1 MAWPDGHGDER
12 VTASGHSLVL
22 KLESLLLVAVAPWRD
37 APAWR
42 VAFSG
47 GLDSTVLV
55 RLLVRLAERERL
67 PPLSAIHVHHG
78 LQPAAEAWPAHCQ
91 RICDGLGVPL
101 DVARVRV
108 APGNS
113 LERAARDARY
123 AAFIARLG
131 AGEVLMSAQ
140 HRDDQAETLLFRL
153 LRGAGVRGLAGMPGS
168 RVLGDGV
175 LLRPLLQVPR
185 AELEACAR
193 ELGLEWVEDPSNDDT
208 EFSRNYLR
216 QRIMPALAERWPQ
229 ASSSIA
235 RSAEHLAEGEA
246 LLGELAQLDLQAAR
260 SDSAFPWLLLP
271 SLELAPLIG
280 LSPARQ
286 RNALRHWLNA
296 FTAMPDSGH
305 WAGWDDLRDAGSS
318 ASPVWKLEGGELRR
332 ADGRL
337 WWLPGS
343 WQQGLLAGGQ
353 WPEPGK
359 VLELPGN
366 GQLQLVGEPPQGALE
381 VRYRQGGEVL
391 DVAGRGR
398 RDLKRLL
405 NESGLPAFV
414 RGRLPLLYRRGELLA
429 VANLPGLAGPADARW
444 RLRWTPPT
452 NDQGLS

>member
-1 MAWPDGHGDER
+1 MAWPDGHGGGR
-12 VTASGHSLVL
+12 VAEPGRALVL
-22 KLESLLLVAVAPWRD
+22 KLESALLAAVAPWRA

-47 GLDSTVLV
+47 GLDSTVLLH
-55 RLLVRLAERERL
+55 LLVRLARRESL

-91 RICDGLGVPL
+91 RTCNGLGVPL
-101 DVARVRV
+101 QVARVQV
-108 APGNS
+108 TQGNS

-131 AGEVLMSAQ
+131 ADEVLMSAQ

-153 LRGAGVRGLAGMPGS
+153 LRGAGVRGLAGMPAS
-168 RVLGDGV
+168 RALGEGV
-175 LLRPLLQVPR
+175 LLRPLLRVSR

-193 ELGLEWVEDPSNDDT
+193 ELGVAWVEDPSNDDT
-208 EFSRNYLR
+208 DFSRNYLR
-216 QRIMPALAERWPQ
+216 RRIMPALTQRWPR
-229 ASSSIA
+229 AVESIT

-260 SDSAFPWLLLP
+260 TDSAFPWLRLP
-271 SLELAPLIG
+271 SLELAPLMG

-286 RNALRHWLNA
+286 RNALRHWMA
-296 FTAMPDSGH
+296 GFTAMPDSDH
-305 WAGWDDLRDAGSS
+305 WAGWDDLRDAGAS
-318 ASPVWKLEGGELRR
+318 ASPVWRLAGGDLRR

-337 WWLPGS
+337 WWLPGQWS
-343 WQQGLLAGGQ
+343 SPGAGSVR
-353 WPEPGK
+353 WAEPGQA
-359 VLELPGN
+359 LELPGN
-366 GQLQLVGEPPQGALE
+366 GRLQLAGEPPAGPLE

-391 DVAGRGR
+391 DVPGRGR
-398 RDLKRLL
+398 RELKRLL

-414 RGRLPLLYRRGELLA
+414 RGRLPLLYRGPELLA
-429 VANLPGLAGPADARW
+429 VANLPGLAGPVDARW